1 MQTHLNFPQRA
12 VGSCSRLLRG
22 PDSIRLVSGIVKY
35 DCGGEEA
42 QEWMGVE
49 AAQAMMRRCG
59 DGSPPIWAP
68 SLCLGG
74 AGGCPD
80 TQVPLTPPALQLRW
94 LRAGESSRFPFPNG
108 CHPQPSS
115 GRVQLQPQWLI
126 LVTLGPEA
134 GAGQPGSWPQLA
146 GELGLDSVIRRKPE
160 PGHKL

>member
-1 MQTHLNFPQRA
+1 MQTHLLNFPQRA

-22 PDSIRLVSGIVKY
+22 PDGIRLVSGIVKC
-35 DCGGEEA
+35 DCSGEEA

-80 TQVPLTPPALQLRW
+80 TQVPLTPPPLQLQW
-94 LRAGESSRFPFPNG
+94 LRAGESSRFPFLNG
-108 CHPQPSS
+108 CHPQPGS
-115 GRVQLQPQWLI
+115 GRVQLQRLI